1 MGMFSREEVDTA
13 FWQFHDALNLAARTT
28 DWREFGKVL
37 RPDATLYDCVKG
49 RIGKREGI
57 VREISSVMHQTG
69 DTPWVR
75 LNRYPVEDYYI
86 DEERDWVWS
95 LWWARFTD
103 PGDGSN
109 HQARMF
115 VLLKYRGDGMFHYV
129 ETVYNPID
137 LEKAMDGWKAAK
149 AQWDSTS
156 EEYLAVLA
164 AREAEARSM
173 APLKLDEQNPE

>member
-1 MGMFSREEVDTA
+1 MGMFSKEEIENA
-13 FWQFHDALNLAARTT
+13 FWGFHDALNLAAMTT
-28 DWREFGKVL
+28 DWDEFGKVL
-37 RPDATLYDCVKG
+37 RPDATMYDAVLG
-49 RIGKREGI
+49 RLGKREGI
-57 VREISSVMHQTG
+57 LREISKVMHQTG

-115 VLLKYRGDGMFHYV
+115 ILLKYHGNGMFHYV

-137 LEKAMDGWKAAK
+137 LEKGMAAWKEAK
-149 AQWDSTS
+149 VEWDSTS
-156 EEYLAVLA
+156 AETLAVLA
-164 AREAEARSM
+164 AREGEAREM
-173 APLKLDEQNPE
+173 APLKITEADED

>member
-1 MGMFSREEVDTA
+1 MFAKEEIENA
-13 FWQFHDALNLAARTT
+13 FWKFHDALNLAARTT
-28 DWREFGKVL
+28 DWNQFGKVL
-37 RPDATLYDCVKG
+37 RPDATLYESVLGK
-49 RIGKREGI
+49 IGKREGI
-57 VREISSVMHQTG
+57 INKIQRVMHQTG
-69 DTPWVR
+69 DKPWVR
-75 LNRYPVEDYYI
+75 LNRFPVEDYYI
-86 DEERDWVWS
+86 DEDRDWVWS

-137 LEKAMDGWKAAK
+137 LEKAMENWQAAK
-149 AQWDSTS
+149 SQWDENS

-164 AREAEARSM
+164 AREAEARAM
-173 APLKLDEQNPE
+173 APLKLDSE